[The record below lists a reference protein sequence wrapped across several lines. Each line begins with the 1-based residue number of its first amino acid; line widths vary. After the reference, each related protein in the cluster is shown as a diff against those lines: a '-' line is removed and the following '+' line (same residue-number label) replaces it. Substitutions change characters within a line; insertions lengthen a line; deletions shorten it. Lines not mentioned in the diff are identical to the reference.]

1 MATSIHP
8 LVAKARAA
16 AAAGNLQVAGR
27 LVQQRLAETPGDVNA
42 QLTLADVRLS
52 AGHADEAIA
61 TMRQAI
67 RAVPKNPLVHV
78 KLGHM
83 LVRESRWPEALDAA
97 DRALKLDPACTP
109 AIAVKC
115 TVFERQD
122 KYPRAER
129 LLSRELRA
137 ERPHPDIGPTAMRVL
152 VHAGRTADAI
162 AFAQR
167 YEQAHSTDSR
177 GLREVRFELA
187 RAHEREGDIDAAVAA
202 AARANG
208 TAAPPYDRA
217 AESARLDA
225 IVAATGATAMDAM
238 PVAPLTGDEPPIVF
252 IVGMPRSGSTLIERI
267 LHAHPDATGIGEDPA
282 IHVAAYGLH
291 LRGPGWPPYPD
302 CLPQLSQEIVE
313 EVRAEALT
321 AMRTRGGRGRVIV
334 NKGLGNALHLGL
346 LSRLFPEA
354 SVIHARRDP
363 VDTCLSCW
371 MEPLGGGGTG
381 YAGRL
386 EDLGWYHRRL
396 ESMMD
401 HWRQVTELPILDVHY
416 ESLVADQRAVTEVV
430 LEHVGLDWNDACLDF
445 HRVKR
450 VEQTL
455 SFDQVRRPLY
465 DSSVGRASRFGSHL
479 DPLRAAL
486 AGDAAD

>member
-1 MATSIHP
+1 MAISIHP
-8 LVAKARAA
+8 LVTQARAA
-16 AAAGNLQVAGR
+16 VAAGNLQAAAR
-27 LVQQRLAETPGDVNA
+27 AVQQRLAETPGDVNA
-42 QLTLADVRLS
+42 RLTLADIQLA
-52 AGHADEAIA
+52 AGHPAEAIA

-67 RAVPKNPLVHV
+67 RAVPDNPLMHV

-109 AIAVKC
+109 AVAVKC

-122 KYPRAER
+122 KYAKAER

-137 ERPHPDIGPTAMRVL
+137 ERPHPDIGPTAMRIL
-152 VHAGRTADAI
+152 VHAGRTDDAI
-162 AFAQR
+162 AFAER
-167 YEQAHSTDSR
+167 FEQAHSAESR
-177 GLREVRFELA
+177 SLREVRFERA
-187 RAHEREGDIDAAVAA
+187 RAHERAGDVDAAVAA
-202 AARANG
+202 AERANR

-217 AESARLDA
+217 AEAARLDA
-225 IVAATGATAMDAM
+225 IVAATGRAAMDAM
-238 PVAPLTGDEPPIVF
+238 PAAPLVGDEPPIVF

-267 LHAHPDATGIGEDPA
+267 LHAHPDATGIGEDPT
-282 IHVAAYGLH
+282 IHRAAYGLH
-291 LRGPGWPPYPD
+291 LRGPGWAPYPD
-302 CLPQLSQEIVE
+302 CLALLTQDVVAEA
-313 EVRAEALT
+313 RAEALT

-346 LSRLFPEA
+346 VSRLFPEA
-354 SVIHARRDP
+354 RIIHARRDP

-371 MEPLGGGGTG
+371 MEPLGGGGTA

-401 HWRQVTELPILDVHY
+401 HWRSVTDLPILDVHY
-416 ESLVADQRAVTEVV
+416 ESLVADQHGITEAI
-430 LEHVGLDWNDACLDF
+430 LDHAGLAWNDACLEF

-465 DSSVGRASRFGSHL
+465 DSSVGRAARFGAHL

-486 AGDAAD
+486 AETPAD